1 MQMKSITLTLFLGI
15 MLALPFSSAQ
25 AQIFPALTIFNGETG
40 KLQIPTLV
48 FNGSLYYLE
57 LSVADA
63 AALTMKIEES
73 SLVDITPGDELS
85 GNVADNIV
93 GTWAVS
99 GEDTEFTFN
108 ADATWQMSQPAGVDT
123 EACPEGGIE
132 SGTFR
137 YTPGTGVLIAFF
149 EVDENGSCGLS
160 NAGGVIRLIPDGNSM
175 TLMVGTEVGAELE
188 LQ

>member
-1 MQMKSITLTLFLGI
+1 MKAITLKLLLGI
-15 MLALPFSSAQ
+15 ILALSFTTAQ

-48 FNGSLYYLE
+48 FDGNLYYLE

-93 GTWAVS
+93 GTWDVA
-99 GEDTEFTFN
+99 GENSQLTFV
-108 ADATWQMSQPAGVDT
+108 ADATWQFSQAAGVD
-123 EACPEGGIE
+123 EESCPEGGIE

-137 YTPGTGVLIAFF
+137 YTPGTGVLILFF
-149 EVDENGSCGLS
+149 EVDENGDCGLS
-160 NAGGVIRLIPDGNSM
+160 SAGGVVRLIPDGNNM
-175 TLMVGTEVGAELE
+175 TLMIGTEVGAELT
-188 LQ
+188 LTN

>member
-1 MQMKSITLTLFLGI
+1 MKNILLKTTLAFTFL
-15 MLALPFSSAQ
+15 LSVSAAQ

-48 FNGSLYYLE
+48 YNGNLYYLE

-93 GTWAVS
+93 GTWDVA
-99 GEDTEFTFN
+99 GENSQLTFV
-108 ADATWQMSQPAGVDT
+108 ADATWQFSQAAGVD
-123 EACPEGGIE
+123 EESCPEGGIE

-137 YTPGTGVLIAFF
+137 YTPGTGVLILFF
-149 EVDENGSCGLS
+149 EVDENGDCGLS
-160 NAGGVIRLIPDGNSM
+160 SAGGVVRLIPDGNNM
-175 TLMVGTEVGAELE
+175 TLMIGTEVGAELT
-188 LQ
+188 LTN